1 MDYCF
6 PIPTVSN
13 ELPPMTNLPAY
24 PDFTVTLSGS
34 NWRQAEFVNISKLK
48 TVGEEVDEIKEIH
61 INHSREMA
69 DGFRAFHHVHV
80 RRSIGAPGLFI
91 PLFEL
96 RSFLNSDTLGAIA
109 IDGHPGFVKNGFA
122 IASRGGCYYGTEA
135 NGIVKSLALCDANDR
150 ANYEVPRIVRHFSLI
165 FVDWC
170 DCRIIT
176 P

>member
-1 MDYCF
+1 MDYWF

-24 PDFTVTLSGS
+24 PDFTVTLSGDD
-34 NWRQAEFVNISKLK
+34 WRQAEFVNISKLK
-48 TVGEEVDEIKEIH
+48 FVGAEVDEIKEIH

-69 DGFRAFHHVHV
+69 EGTRAFDHIHI
-80 RRSIGAPGLFI
+80 RKMGAPELFI

-96 RSFLNSDTLGAIA
+96 RSFLNSDALGAIA
-109 IDGHPGFVKNGFA
+109 IHDHPGFVKNGFA
-122 IASRGGCYYGTEA
+122 IASRGGCYYGTQE
-135 NGIVKSLALCDANDR
+135 NGIVKSLALCDANEW
-150 ANYEVPRIVRHFSLI
+150 AKHEVPGMVRHFSLI

-170 DCRIIT
+170 QCIIHT

>member
-1 MDYCF
+1 MDYWF

-24 PDFTVTLSGS
+24 PDFTVTLSGD

-48 TVGEEVDEIKEIH
+48 LVGEEVDEIKEIH

-69 DGFRAFHHVHV
+69 EGIRAFDNVHV
-80 RRSIGAPGLFI
+80 RRSIGAPELFI

-96 RSFLNSDTLGAIA
+96 RSFLNSDMLGAIA
-109 IDGHPGFVKNGFA
+109 IHQHPGFVKTGFA
-122 IASRGGCYYGTEA
+122 ITSRGGCYYGTEE
-135 NGIVKSLALCDANDR
+135 NGVVKSLALCDATPWAD
-150 ANYEVPRIVRHFSLI
+150 YEIPRIVRQFSLV

-170 DCRIIT
+170 DCIIIT

>member
-1 MDYCF
+1 MDYWF
-6 PIPTVSN
+6 PLPTVSN

-24 PDFTVTLSGS
+24 PDFTVTLSGD

-48 TVGEEVDEIKEIH
+48 IVGAEVDEIKEIH

-69 DGFRAFHHVHV
+69 EGIRAFDRVHI
-80 RRSIGAPGLFI
+80 RREIGAPELFI

-96 RSFLNSDTLGAIA
+96 RSFLNSETLGAIA
-109 IDGHPGFVKNGFA
+109 IDGHSGFVKNGFA
-122 IASRGGCYYGTEA
+122 IASRAGCYYGIEE
-135 NGIVKSLALCDANDR
+135 NGVVKSLAICDINECIA
-150 ANYEVPRIVRHFSLI
+150 YEIPRIVRHFSLI

-170 DCRIIT
+170 DCNIVT